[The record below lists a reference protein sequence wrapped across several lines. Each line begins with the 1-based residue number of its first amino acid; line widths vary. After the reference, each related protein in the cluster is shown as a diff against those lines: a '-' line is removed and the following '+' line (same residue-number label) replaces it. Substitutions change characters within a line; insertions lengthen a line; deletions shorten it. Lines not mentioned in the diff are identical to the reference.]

1 MLIVYFLLLGDLI
14 LLSCYLDELART
26 KIIIARPVFYA
37 EESVRK
43 SENFG
48 LRILANI
55 GII

>member
-1 MLIVYFLLLGDLI
+1 MRVVRRKQAGH
-14 LLSCYLDELART
+14 DELALT

-37 EESVRK
+37 EASVRK

-55 GII
+55 